1 MSWET
6 ASCLAECREY
16 GEKLLETMQRDQ
28 EEIQMCLGEDL
39 MRMYQ
44 ELTEEEK
51 RLAEELVRDVKEM
64 QSNNG

>member
-16 GEKLLETMQRDQ
+16 GEKLLETMKKDQ
-28 EEIQMCLGEDL
+28 EEIQRCLGEDL

-51 RLAEELVRDVKEM
+51 RLAEELVRNMKKM
-64 QSNNG
+64 QSRNV

>member
-39 MRMYQ
+39 MRTYQ